1 MSPRR
6 VVSRSLRVL
15 LVEDSLA
22 LREAFRGFFRGLPAV
37 RELQE
42 VEKAAEALEL
52 LAAAPPDI
60 LILDLTLREGNGLEV
75 LARVRALGLSCR
87 VLVFTSHDADS
98 VRERCLAAGADR
110 FFSKSRQHRELL
122 QELREICG

>member
-1 MSPRR
+1 MALRP

-42 VEKAAEALEL
+42 ADKASEALEL
-52 LAAAPPDI
+52 LATAPPDI
-60 LILDLTLREGNGLEV
+60 LILDLTLREGNGFDV
-75 LARVRALGLSCR
+75 LARVRELRPACR

-122 QELREICG
+122 HELREICG